1 VIPPHVQTASPRSSK
16 RLRLAF
22 AALALCMASACAQ
35 SPGLVAS
42 PPASTSAAETAA
54 AAAFAGRW
62 AYAQSCGWQH
72 SAELEFK
79 TTAEGVRGTWS
90 DGTRVRGEAGELSGE
105 YRDGKMFLRFC
116 RDDVAESDPEACP
129 DFRAEDAYVVREA
142 GNLIWYRASGADS
155 YRRYLELSPVI
166 VGQDIP
172 KDDRCP
178 EED

>member
-1 VIPPHVQTASPRSSK
+1 MISPQVHTNPFRLLPWLCFASVT
-16 RLRLAF
+16 LV
-22 AALALCMASACAQ
+22 LCTASACAQ
-35 SPGLVAS
+35 SPGPVAAAS
-42 PPASTSAAETAA
+42 PADSTKD

-72 SAELEFK
+72 SAHLELR
-79 TTAEGVRGTWS
+79 TTVDGIRGTWS
-90 DGTRVRGEAGELSGE
+90 NGTRVRGEAGELSGE

-116 RDDVAESDPEACP
+116 REDVAESDPEACP

-142 GNLIWYRASGADS
+142 ENLIWYRASGADS
-155 YRRYLELSPVI
+155 YRRYLELSPVTA
-166 VGQDIP
+166 GQDIP

>member
-1 VIPPHVQTASPRSSK
+1 MIAQPIQTYPFRALPWLRRS
-16 RLRLAF
+16 
-22 AALALCMASACAQ
+22 AAVLALCMASACAQ
-35 SPGLVAS
+35 FPG
-42 PPASTSAAETAA
+42 PAAATSSGAAAKETAA
-54 AAAFAGRW
+54 FFGRW

-72 SAELEFK
+72 SAHLELK
-79 TTAEGVRGTWS
+79 TTAEGIRGTWS

-105 YRDGKMFLRFC
+105 YRDGKIFLRFC

-166 VGQDIP
+166 AGQDIP
-172 KDDRCP
+172 KDDHCP

>member
-1 VIPPHVQTASPRSSK
+1 MIPPHVQTASFRFPA

-35 SPGLVAS
+35 SPGPVAAL
-42 PPASTSAAETAA
+42 PASTSPAENAA

-72 SAELEFK
+72 SAHLELK
-79 TTAEGVRGTWS
+79 TTAEGIRGTWS

-105 YRDGKMFLRFC
+105 YRNGKIFLRFC
-116 RDDVAESDPEACP
+116 RDDVVESDPEACP

-142 GNLIWYRASGADS
+142 GNLIWYRASGAGS

>member
-1 VIPPHVQTASPRSSK
+1 VIDPNVQAASLRFPAC
-16 RLRLAF
+16 LRLAF
-22 AALALCMASACAQ
+22 VAMVVCMASACAQ
-35 SPGLVAS
+35 SPGPVAA

-54 AAAFAGRW
+54 VAAFAGRW

-72 SAELEFK
+72 SAELELK
-79 TTAEGVRGTWS
+79 TTAEGIRGTWS

-116 RDDVAESDPEACP
+116 RDDVAENDPEACP
-129 DFRAEDAYVVREA
+129 NYRAENAYAVREA

-155 YRRYLELSPVI
+155 YRRYLEMHPVI
-166 VGQDIP
+166 AGQDIP
-172 KDDRCP
+172 KDDHCP